1 MAAVVGLL
9 ALLFC
14 RAAIM
19 VAVALALL
27 LERVVA
33 EQFASSG
40 PAHHAVSL
48 QQILVTCK
56 EKLWQ
61 LPLGLPP

>member
-14 RAAIM
+14 WAAIM
-19 VAVALALL
+19 VAVALALI
-27 LERVVA
+27 LEQVVA
-33 EQFASSG
+33 GQFASSG

-48 QQILVTCK
+48 QQIQVIYK
-56 EKLWQ
+56 
-61 LPLGLPP
+61 